1 MAITEISPIETVE
14 YGKHYGKTHDAFVAD
29 GQGLSSPSVLKGTV
43 RGIYDEVIFE
53 EPLVYP
59 PGSALFGWKFSQRAT
74 ILDGSIQIKT
84 SVVGSGIIY
93 ALLYSEDSL
102 EGEQLA
108 ILFGNR
114 NTDVTS
120 EERGLYLQRPIA
132 NVPKGAVVLFSTN
145 DARTIKTGVHII
157 YTLTFMSAL

>member
-43 RGIYDEVIFE
+43 RGIYDEVILD
-53 EPLVYP
+53 EPLLWP
-59 PGSALFGWKFSQRAT
+59 NRALFGWKFSQRAT

-132 NVPKGAVVLFSTN
+132 NVPKGAVVLFSTT